1 MNAGKMG
8 CPLARKINR
17 SKGSDRRLQEMDPSV
32 KRLLPE
38 HEALSSTL
46 TTHIKSGVVGHTWNP
61 SAGGLEAGR
70 CQPSVIRQTQSFGE
84 RLCLKKLGE
93 RLLRNSTQEVG

>member
-1 MNAGKMG
+1 MNAGKKG
-8 CPLARKINR
+8 YPLASKINR
-17 SKGSDRRLQEMDPSV
+17 SKGSDRWLQEMDPSV
-32 KRLLPE
+32 KHLLPE

-46 TTHIKSGVVGHTWNP
+46 TTHIKSRVVGHTWNP

-84 RLCLKKLGE
+84 RLCLKKKVNGF
-93 RLLRNSTQEVG
+93 